1 MVEKIRFL
9 DEPDSHNINTVIPRY
24 APPILI
30 VDFDGL
36 KFKRTDRQAAVSKDV
51 QLDGQID

>member
-1 MVEKIRFL
+1 MAEKFLFL
-9 DEPDSHNINTVIPRY
+9 DEPASHNINTVIPRY

-36 KFKRTDRQAAVSKDV
+36 KFKRTDRRTAVSKNV
-51 QLDGQID
+51 QLDG

>member
-9 DEPDSHNINTVIPRY
+9 DEPDSQNINTVIPRY
-24 APPILI
+24 APPILR

-36 KFKRTDRQAAVSKDV
+36 KFKLTSRQAAVSKNV
-51 QLDGQID
+51 QLEGQID